1 MMIDVFLTLLNA
13 AIVAGAILIVVGIIR
28 CISRGGCWK

>member
-1 MMIDVFLTLLNA
+1 MIDVFLTLLDY
-13 AIVAGAILIVVGIIR
+13 AIIAGAILIVAGIIR

>member
-1 MMIDVFLTLLNA
+1 MIDVFLTLLNA
-13 AIVAGAILIVVGIIR
+13 AIIAGSVLIVAGIIR